1 MGMMVQC
8 LFKGTVGETVT
19 HTVERNGNDGPHENV
34 YALGE
39 AESFRGWRAEERGV
53 RSPRMP
59 TAVSKLRGVGCMA
72 SGSRATP
79 PALSAPQLLAS
90 LYPLGSGD
98 SVSFPFLCKPIPGCG
113 VRTTLLSPQPKTFI
127 LCLCSCSVL
136 DTQKCAN
143 SEFMFQVRQTWV
155 WTFCQFMDLDKEP
168 SIFTVSVCSFV
179 IVPTYSI
186 IVSY

>member
-1 MGMMVQC
+1 MMVQC

-155 WTFCQFMDLDKEP
+155 
-168 SIFTVSVCSFV
+168 
-179 IVPTYSI
+179 
-186 IVSY
+186 